1 MPRLIL
7 RENLRTGV
15 RYEVSHFPGGN
26 CLKPIVK
33 LGHIQG
39 DGFLDVTEEQAKEV
53 LAQHKAFVEVSTP
66 SVKETPKVSAPP
78 KQNPA
83 EPREVESPPPARKTA
98 PKAKPSKKR

>member
-1 MPRLIL
+1 MPRLML

-39 DGFLDVTEEQAKEV
+39 DGFLDVTEEQAEEV
-53 LAQHKAFVEVSTP
+53 LAQHTAFVLFN
-66 SVKETPKVSAPP
+66 PKPTQTAAPKFESSAP
-78 KQNPA
+78 
-83 EPREVESPPPARKTA
+83 SPPPPAPKAAAPTK
-98 PKAKPSKKR
+98 PKAKPAKKR